1 MGMTPRR
8 TFRCLSADLIC
19 SVLAVNNY
27 AHIRPKQKKAHEL
40 NSDLSPH
47 YTILSAFKFLES
59 DFIVRMCVC
68 VYAKRGQRHQTP
80 LKLESQM
87 VVSLV

>member
-8 TFRCLSADLIC
+8 TFGCLCADLIC

-40 NSDLSPH
+40 NSGLSPH
-47 YTILSAFKFLES
+47 DTILSAFKFLES
-59 DFIVRMCVC
+59 DFIVRMD
-68 VYAKRGQRHQTP
+68 AKRGQRHQTP

-87 VVSLV
+87 VVSRV